1 MRHVCAS
8 IIAWV
13 IHPWLLGIVGLF
25 LGLLAMCIIWCKKF
39 KEFCI
44 VKNLPRLVRIS
55 PECHLPCPYLC
66 VYFQHVCL
74 VLYHHLPYILIVYHC
89 TPMVHHACA
98 CLQAELFVGDVSLGH
113 RNASTGKEGAI
124 SGNWSQVGA
133 DFSLTKILW
142 IYQNSLNIWHQI
154 LHIVIRESD

>member
-1 MRHVCAS
+1 M
-8 IIAWV
+8 
-13 IHPWLLGIVGLF
+13 
-25 LGLLAMCIIWCKKF
+25 
-39 KEFCI
+39 
-44 VKNLPRLVRIS
+44 RIS

-124 SGNWSQVGA
+124 SGN
-133 DFSLTKILW
+133 
-142 IYQNSLNIWHQI
+142 
-154 LHIVIRESD
+154 